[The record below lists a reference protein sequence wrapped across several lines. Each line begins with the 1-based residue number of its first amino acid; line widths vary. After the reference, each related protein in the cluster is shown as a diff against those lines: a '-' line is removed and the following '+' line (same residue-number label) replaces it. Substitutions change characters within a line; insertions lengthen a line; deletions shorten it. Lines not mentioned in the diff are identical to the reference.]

1 MQWQYNSRY
10 PHHITT
16 GHSRLSYFQ
25 LHEIVEVLIENIDHY
40 HELYLGQI
48 MSAMD
53 GGKVKAPT
61 YLWPVNIEM
70 ISAGLPVVSLAEL
83 DIIY

>member
-16 GHSRLSYFQ
+16 GHSRLSY
-25 LHEIVEVLIENIDHY
+25 LLEALIENIDHY

>member
-1 MQWQYNSRY
+1 
-10 PHHITT
+10 
-16 GHSRLSYFQ
+16 
-25 LHEIVEVLIENIDHY
+25 
-40 HELYLGQI
+40 